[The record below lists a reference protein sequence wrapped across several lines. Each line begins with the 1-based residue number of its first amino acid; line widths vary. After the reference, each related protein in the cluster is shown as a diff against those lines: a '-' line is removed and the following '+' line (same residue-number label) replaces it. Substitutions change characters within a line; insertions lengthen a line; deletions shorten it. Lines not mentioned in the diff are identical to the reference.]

1 MLYLSSQE
9 RKKKSQGHVEER
21 TEKIMCVDIVD
32 MRLPRGGV
40 EGGVSSKWPKDLSF
54 NVYVGIGTE
63 AGVRWRRKSQKPHME
78 FTCQIATTSAKE
90 QTRNIH
96 PPAQAIVGKKAHLFS
111 AQALDKKIKRNQN
124 FKSLPHVSE
133 ILIYTS
139 RVQKAP
145 DWKLI

>member
-1 MLYLSSQE
+1 M
-9 RKKKSQGHVEER
+9 KTEE
-21 TEKIMCVDIVD
+21 
-32 MRLPRGGV
+32 
-40 EGGVSSKWPKDLSF
+40 S
-54 NVYVGIGTE
+54 
-63 AGVRWRRKSQKPHME
+63 KPHSE

-96 PPAQAIVGKKAHLFS
+96 SPAQAIVGKKAHLFS
-111 AQALDKKIKRNQN
+111 AQALGKKIKGNQN

-139 RVQKAP
+139 RVQKAS